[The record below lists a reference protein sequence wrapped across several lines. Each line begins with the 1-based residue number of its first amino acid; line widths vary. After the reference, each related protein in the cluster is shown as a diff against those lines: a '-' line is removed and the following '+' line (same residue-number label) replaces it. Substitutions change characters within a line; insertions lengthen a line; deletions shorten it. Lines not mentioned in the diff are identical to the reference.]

1 MAKPKLNELSSRE
14 DFLIEQFA
22 YMKKL
27 NKMAAKLF
35 DLYYIDVDRNSEL
48 SPMMRNMV
56 PPYYVDPTNPEHPG
70 CYILAGKSSVPYLE
84 RMVFVTPFV
93 NEKGKYEN
101 DISAWKGTIIK
112 PLEFNEKSKE
122 FRKTKLEPMV
132 IMGERNGDLITQS
145 IIVRESNTP
154 AKQELVLPFLM
165 LPNRK
170 RDGEDVYQRALQASI
185 YDALYQYLIHYVYR
199 AERFVAVPPEA
210 IDAILDKGVAD
221 LYTEDG
227 DIVTVT
233 KNVFPCIE
241 RGQRFSIA
249 KIRDPMID
257 TSGGRFHYMVA
268 QEALTPLGQPAIC
281 IYTLM
286 SALQMNERFATTIAL
301 PEDDHDDNVIDDA
314 STLEEEEESDDSSEE

>member
-27 NKMAAKLF
+27 NKMAMKLF
-35 DLYYIDVDRNSEL
+35 DLYYIDVDHNSEL

-70 CYILAGKSSVPYLE
+70 CYVLAGKSSVSYLE

-93 NEKGKYEN
+93 NEKGRYEN

-145 IIVRESNTP
+145 IIVRESTTP

-170 RDGEDVYQRALQASI
+170 RDGEEAYQRALQTSI
-185 YDALYQYLIHYVYR
+185 YDALYQYLTHYIYR
-199 AERFVAVPPEA
+199 VERFVSIPPETV
-210 IDAILDKGVAD
+210 DAILDKGVTD

-241 RGQRFSIA
+241 RSHRFSIA

-268 QEALTPLGQPAIC
+268 EEALTPIGQPAIC

-286 SALQMNERFATTIAL
+286 SALQMNEKFATSIII
-301 PEDDHDDNVIDDA
+301 PGHSSNDDVVDDGSVD
-314 STLEEEEESDDSSEE
+314 EEEENSEEESEE

>member
-14 DFLIEQFA
+14 DFLIEQFQ

-48 SPMMRNMV
+48 SPMMRNMM

-70 CYILAGKSSVPYLE
+70 CYILAGKSNVPYLE

-93 NEKGKYEN
+93 NEKGRYEN

-112 PLEFNEKSKE
+112 PLEFNEKTKD

-132 IMGERNGDLITQS
+132 IMGERNGDLINQS

-170 RDGEDVYQRALQASI
+170 RDGEEAYQRALQVSI
-185 YDALYQYLIHYVYR
+185 YDALYHYLTHYVYR
-199 AERFVAVPPEA
+199 AERFVAVSPED
-210 IDAILDKGVAD
+210 IDTMLNNGVVD

-227 DIVTVT
+227 DIVSVT
-233 KNVFPCIE
+233 KNVFPCVD
-241 RGQRFSIA
+241 RSQRFSIA
-249 KIRDPMID
+249 KIKDPMID
-257 TSGGRFHYMVA
+257 TSSGRFHYMVT
-268 QEALTPLGQPAIC
+268 EEILTPIGQTAIC

-286 SALQMNERFATTIAL
+286 SALQMNEKFAPTNIAFGTKQ
-301 PEDDHDDNVIDDA
+301 DDDIVDA
-314 STLEEEEESDDSSEE
+314 DEEESSEESEEESEE